1 MTAGAAFLPVSKHE
15 LFAQLA
21 QGHSSGIAVVT
32 PNRRLAQTL
41 AREFDLQQAAAGRAV
56 WESADILPI
65 GAFVQ
70 RLYDDALSSDLGGQ
84 LPLLLTPA
92 QEQELWETVI
102 RSSEWGSMLL
112 AVSRTA
118 AESRRAWNLAHSWRI
133 AGALGNMPGNEDAR
147 VFAEWAGAYLA
158 RCERQ
163 GHTDS
168 ARLADVVAPL
178 LAGPAVRKPKSI
190 VAYAFDVMP
199 PQIQEF
205 LDACASQAIDVRM
218 CAPRPREA
226 KALRMTFASA
236 REELEAAA
244 CWARDRLEAGA
255 QHIGVVFP
263 DLGQRRKEVARVFAR
278 VMDPGRNLPGA
289 TRNALPFNLSLGAP
303 LGDYPLVRAA
313 LCILELAFGEVDFEH
328 ASRVIRSPFLG
339 GAEAESM
346 LRASLDA
353 RLRQRSPAKLTLGK
367 MVGLID
373 RAPML
378 RERLEAL
385 FLRTRE
391 RTADERSPY
400 EWAHHYSALLKDVGF
415 PGERSVDSE
424 EFQAYSKFNET
435 LAEFA
440 KLERITSRMPTVQAL
455 ARLRRLCADTL
466 FQPETPDAPVQVL
479 GAIESSGLE
488 FDALWVSGLTD
499 EAWPLPA
506 APNPFIPPALQR
518 KAGIPEASAETAL
531 MRARRITE
539 GWLSAA
545 DEVRVSCPCREQDRE
560 LLPSP
565 LIAAIPAAVADA
577 RLFPRYR
584 DLIFSLRRIESVP
597 DARAPALP
605 TRTPRGGSRILA
617 DQAACPF
624 RAFARHRLAAER
636 LEEPVAGL
644 DARDR
649 GQLLHTLMKEL
660 WSELKGSEGLARD
673 CAPAIARA
681 AAAAVREAQVD
692 EAFADLERQ
701 RLARIAREWLA
712 VERARPAFSVVAAE
726 EKRKLAVAG
735 LELNGRI
742 DRMDRLEGGGYA
754 LIDYKTGRPT
764 PRDWAGDRPDD
775 PQLPLYA
782 VNASEEIAAIAFAR
796 LKTGEMR
803 YLGCSAQKALIPEV
817 KESGDWS
824 AVLAGWKSV
833 IESLGAGFATGDAR
847 VDPKKLLQTCRLCDL
862 QPLCRVYEKIN
873 VLAEIENG
881 AESQ

>member
-1 MTAGAAFLPVSKHE
+1 MTSGSAFDPISKRE

-21 QGHSSGIAVVT
+21 AGHSAGVTVLT

-41 AREFDLQQAAAGRAV
+41 AREFDSKQASSGLAV
-56 WESADILPI
+56 WEGADILPL

-70 RLYDDALSSDLGGQ
+70 RLHDDALSSDIGGHM
-84 LPLLLTPA
+84 PLLLTPA
-92 QEQELWETVI
+92 QEQELWEAVI
-102 RSSEWGSMLL
+102 RSSESGSLL
-112 AVSRTA
+112 LTVARTA
-118 AESRRAWNLAHSWRI
+118 SDCRRAWNLAHAWRI
-133 AGALGNMPGNEDAR
+133 AGALGSIPGNEDAR
-147 VFAEWAGAYLA
+147 VFAEWTRAYLA
-158 RCERQ
+158 RCDRQ

-168 ARLADVVAPL
+168 ARLPDVVAPL
-178 LAGPAVRKPKSI
+178 LAGPAVRKPQRI

-199 PQIQEF
+199 PQIREL
-205 LDACASQAIDVRM
+205 LDACVSLAMDVRV
-218 CAPRPREA
+218 CAPQARQAR
-226 KALRMTFASA
+226 ALRMSFASA

-244 CWARDRLEAGA
+244 CWARDRCEAGA
-255 QHIGVVFP
+255 QQIGVVIP

-278 VMDPGRNLPGA
+278 VMEPARNQPGA
-289 TRNALPFNLSLGAP
+289 VRNALPFNLSLGAP
-303 LGDYPLVRAA
+303 LGDFPLVRAA
-313 LCILELAFGEVDFEH
+313 LRILELAFGEVDFEH
-328 ASRVIRSPFLG
+328 ASHVIRSPFLG
-339 GAEAESM
+339 AAESESM

-353 RLRQRSPAKLTLGK
+353 QLRRHAPAQLTLGK
-367 MVGLID
+367 LVGLID
-373 RAPML
+373 KAPML

-391 RTADERSPY
+391 QTADERSPV
-400 EWAHHYSALLKDVGF
+400 EWAHHYSAQLKDAGF
-415 PGERSVDSE
+415 PGERSLDSE
-424 EFQAYSKFNET
+424 EFQTYAKLNET

-440 KLERITSRMPTVQAL
+440 KLERITPRMPTMQAL
-455 ARLRRLCADTL
+455 ARLRRMCADTL
-466 FQPETPDAPVQVL
+466 FQPETPDAPIQVL

-506 APNPFIPPALQR
+506 SPNPFIPPVLQR
-518 KAGIPEASAETAL
+518 KAGIPEASAEAAL
-531 MRARRITE
+531 MRARQITE
-539 GWLSAA
+539 GWLAAA
-545 DEVRVSCPCREQDRE
+545 DEVRVSCPSLEQDRE

-565 LIAAIPAAVADA
+565 LIAAIPVASADVK
-577 RLFPRYR
+577 LFPRHR
-584 DLIFSLRRIESVP
+584 DLIFSMRRIESMP
-597 DARAPALP
+597 DARAPALA
-605 TRTPRGGSRILA
+605 TRTPRGGTRVLA

-624 RAFARHRLAAER
+624 RAFARHRLAAES

-660 WSELKGSEGLARD
+660 WSDLKGSEGLLRD
-673 CAPAIARA
+673 CEPAIARA
-681 AAAAVREAQVD
+681 AAVAVREAQV
-692 EAFADLERQ
+692 EEPFAELERQ
-701 RLARIAREWLA
+701 RLARLAREWLA
-712 VERARPAFSVVAAE
+712 VERDRPTFRVVATE

-742 DRMDRLEGGGYA
+742 DRMDRLEAGGYV

-782 VNASEEIAAIAFAR
+782 VNAPEEIAAIAFAR

-803 YLGCSAQKALIPEV
+803 FMGCASQQALLPDVKA
-817 KESGDWS
+817 SGEWS
-824 AVLAGWKSV
+824 AVLAGWKSA
-833 IESLGAGFATGDAR
+833 IEALGVGFATGDAR
-847 VDPKKLLQTCRLCDL
+847 VDPKKLLQTCRYCDL

-881 AESQ
+881 AEEP